1 MTRSAFAAGIS
12 ALSLGAALSPCGPI
26 GPAAAAE
33 AVTLAPHRA
42 SYDVGLVDSSDNLL
56 GVDGR
61 IAVAMEQP
69 GDCQSYGIDYR
80 FVARFLKEQ
89 DIVVTDQQIRL
100 TESRDGRHFDF
111 NAESFVDSLPD
122 STTSGE
128 ATTDGKK
135 TVVAYEEPE
144 ARDVTLPQ
152 SVFPLHH
159 TKQIIEA
166 AKAGVPIIE
175 SPVFQ
180 GDSDAEKNTTSTV
193 IVTPLEPAELSSEI
207 AGYGTT
213 EEPRETVAPD
223 APIANGDDAMPEDGS
238 AAPQDGE
245 ATPPDGDA
253 ETGHEG
259 PGAAMDGQEQRGPAP
274 DGAASPDASDAG
286 PELGD
291 PAAAPSADPSASEP
305 AAIAERLAGLKAWRI
320 TEAFYN
326 SDSDENG
333 LPVFE
338 TTYTLFENGVT
349 GNQVL
354 KFDGYTL
361 KARLA
366 SLEFE
371 KAPRCPAD

>member
-12 ALSLGAALSPCGPI
+12 ALSLGAALSLCDPI

-69 GDCQSYGIDYR
+69 GGCQSYGIDYR

-100 TESRDGRHFDF
+100 TESRDGRHLDF

-122 STTSGE
+122 STTSGK

-180 GDSDAEKNTTSTV
+180 GDSDPEKNTTSTV
-193 IVTPLEPAELSSEI
+193 IVTPLEAAELSNEI

-213 EEPRETVAPD
+213 EEPKEKAAPD
-223 APIANGDDAMPEDGS
+223 APIGNGDDAMPEDGS

-245 ATPPDGDA
+245 ATTPDGDA
-253 ETGHEG
+253 ETGREG
-259 PGAAMDGQEQRGPAP
+259 PAAAMDGQLDSSP

-286 PELGD
+286 PEPGD
-291 PAAAPSADPSASEP
+291 PAAAPSPDPGASDP

-349 GNQVL
+349 GNQIL
-354 KFDGYTL
+354 KFDGYSL

-371 KAPRCPAD
+371 EAPRCPAD